1 MRFEYFPD
9 TDTLYL
15 ELKSGPGVDARKVA
29 PNIVL
34 DFNEA
39 GDVIGIEVEKASE
52 FTDLETLQLTAIPI
66 EQVNSKAA

>member
-15 ELKSGPGVDARKVA
+15 ALKSGPGVDAREVA
-29 PNIVL
+29 LNIVL
-34 DFNEA
+34 DLNEA

-52 FTDLETLQLTAIPI
+52 FTDLETLQLTY
-66 EQVNSKAA
+66 SY